1 MVLQNK
7 IRKIFYSPINPYG
20 NSKLE
25 AKKLKEYSLKQ
36 EFDIII
42 FRFFNACGGD
52 SQGRIGE
59 LHIPETHLIPKL
71 MQFVLNDKKEK
82 FVVYGNKFK
91 TIDGFAVRDYLHVL
105 DICHA
110 VNLGINWL
118 KNNKKFQIINLGS
131 GLQFQ
136 YFR

>member
-1 MVLQNK
+1 
-7 IRKIFYSPINPYG
+7 
-20 NSKLE
+20 
-25 AKKLKEYSLKQ
+25 
-36 EFDIII
+36 
-42 FRFFNACGGD
+42 
-52 SQGRIGE
+52 
-59 LHIPETHLIPKL
+59 

-118 KNNKKFQIINLGS
+118 KNNKGCQIINLGS
-131 GLQFQ
+131 GTPISVLQVIKSCEH
-136 YFR
+136 YFNKKIDFKIENSRRGEPDFLLSNIEKANTLLNWKPKRSNIKAILKDTYTWQLKLFKKKYS